1 LLRAVA
7 YSDTEVY
14 CHIAIKNLTNSP
26 QWKKSKALRDYPTS
40 QFKQRFLFSN
50 LYGWENEYNFKII
63 WNFFATSH
71 GKGAVD
77 GIGGTVKRTV
87 WRNVRTTA
95 IAPNNALA
103 YYELAKSL
111 NMGITIQYV
120 STDTIKETCAPRLEV
135 WQNSLVVINT
145 MKLHCIKVRNSR
157 QLEVAAFSTDETF
170 KVENIM
176 QITNGS
182 DVESDTSLSETEN
195 DVENDELDTDNV
207 IPDYYH
213 YQH

>member
-1 LLRAVA
+1 MFLQMGQPP
-7 YSDTEVY
+7 
-14 CHIAIKNLTNSP
+14 NSNN
-26 QWKKSKALRDYPTS
+26 A
-40 QFKQRFLFSN
+40 
-50 LYGWENEYNFKII
+50 YNFKII

-120 STDTIKETCAPRLEV
+120 SSDTIKETCAPR
-135 WQNSLVVINT
+135 QNSLVVTNT

-157 QLEVAAFSTDETF
+157 QLEVAAFSTDKTF
-170 KVENIM
+170 KVENVM
-176 QITNGS
+176 QIRN
-182 DVESDTSLSETEN
+182 
-195 DVENDELDTDNV
+195 
-207 IPDYYH
+207 
-213 YQH
+213 